1 MTAPPVLPGTAPG
14 SGVGAAACTHTPTH
28 VRGQRAEHAWLG
40 VRRARTQACALDR
53 DHVPNDRSHAP
64 RAWVCVRASAR
75 PRDHAHAA
83 CAAPPRCNQPAS
95 AARVPLARAP
105 LTAAAAQPRVF
116 SNANTSQ
123 HRNECALWW
132 GVAAAAAACT
142 ACRATRTPAAP
153 CPHVLPGCSSALPL
167 CLPVPP
173 TPTGNGVHRTPAP
186 CTLRHALLAHSSAGG
201 RCCATDPWGW
211 QWAAAAADPV
221 ALEIHLSSS
230 PGAWWPNRA
239 APAALHTRAA
249 GGALQRPALGHDSC

>member
-1 MTAPPVLPGTAPG
+1 MLALKRRTCTTQAPKGLTNSTLASTSLAPTSSRRSFVHRRRPGVHFCRPL
-14 SGVGAAACTHTPTH
+14 SVGAVVSSP
-28 VRGQRAEHAWLG
+28 
-40 VRRARTQACALDR
+40 
-53 DHVPNDRSHAP
+53 
-64 RAWVCVRASAR
+64 R
-75 PRDHAHAA
+75 PRRRDSTTGAA
-83 CAAPPRCNQPAS
+83 WHR
-95 AARVPLARAP
+95 
-105 LTAAAAQPRVF
+105 
-116 SNANTSQ
+116 SQ